1 MLQLGEKNDTQQPVL
16 HDRLLKKRL
25 TNDSSVVEASINS
38 SIFSIDMR
46 KGREKVILSV
56 DPVKTKEERSVVI

>member
-1 MLQLGEKNDTQQPVL
+1 MTPNG
-16 HDRLLKKRL
+16 RLLKNRL

-38 SIFSIDMR
+38 SIFGIDTT
-46 KGREKVILSV
+46 KGGEKVILSV